1 MPSEDYG
8 QANRPTGEEMTQYSN
23 GRATGVKLVGA
34 GRSVVTRVFSALMMV
49 MLAATLWLAPSGPA
63 QAAVTDC
70 PSIVANQQLGL
81 NFVRDN
87 CAEVTGGP
95 IPGDW
100 AFNDDFIFIEQFS
113 GGSTNFTIQ
122 DLPSDPDPRVLTY
135 TVQHDS
141 GTSGTISNGSSAN
154 VTCNSGCTVSGSY
167 GGVPFSFVYTFSGGS
182 GSIGSGGDTTA
193 PTVTSVLRQTPAA
206 ASTNSDTLVFRVT
219 FDEDVQNVDTSDF
232 DASGTTGD
240 ATAVSAVSASV
251 YDVTVSGGDLADLN
265 GTVGLTF
272 NASQNIEDLASN
284 ALSNTTPGTDETYTV
299 ANLPEISV
307 SADIGG
313 AVADGGTL
321 AQGNQ
326 TAGAQTTLTFTVANS
341 GDADLT
347 LSTATSSSL
356 NNVTVDSISAP
367 ASSTVS
373 ASGTTTF
380 TVAYTPTLATSFS
393 FGLSFANNDADE
405 NPYNFTVSGTGTG
418 TPDIAFDDP
427 QGTPVANGGTGS
439 AGSSATVGAT
449 NFAIYDISN
458 LGTDVLNIDL
468 PSAGD
473 ASNLSNVSISAVTI
487 GSQTLSALNGTTSL
501 IIHYVPT
508 TEGAFSF
515 DFAVG
520 SDDPDEDPFTFS
532 TTGSAVGTPDI
543 AVVSSSAVGSLN
555 DGDTDFQG
563 GQAVATQRTLTY
575 TISNT
580 GTGTL
585 TLTAPSLLSSISNE
599 SNVTVDAISLA
610 STTVAPSGSTTLDV
624 TYTPTAAGL
633 FTFDLDIVSD
643 DPDEATFDIL
653 VSGSGT
659 GAPEIEV
666 SSSVGGALS
675 DGGTDAQGA
684 PTAGVTQTVT
694 YTVTNSGNLN
704 LNIASISFSGQSNI
718 TSAVLSTSPATVVS
732 PGGGTTTFAIDYT
745 ATTAGAFSFLV
756 EIASNDADESP
767 FDFTVSGTAAGLP
780 EVGLSG
786 SIGGAVADG
795 GTLAQGTQ
803 TAASAVAVTF
813 TVENT
818 GTDTLTLATAT
829 SSALSNVTV
838 NSISAPASTTV
849 APSGTTTFTV
859 NYTPTIAGA
868 FSFDL
873 SMVND
878 DSDENP
884 YNVTVSGTA
893 TGAPE
898 IGLSG
903 SIGGAVADG
912 GTLDQSSQAAGSAVA
927 LTVTVSNSGT
937 DTLTLSTATSSGASN
952 VTVNSISAPAST
964 TVAPGGTTTFT
975 VNYTPTIAGAFGF
988 DLSMV
993 NDDGDENPYNVT
1005 VSGTATGAPEIAI
1018 SSSISG
1024 ALTDGGT
1031 DGHGVRGAG
1040 STVTVTYT
1048 VENTGTDT
1056 LNITTPTLA
1065 NAISGEANATVSSLV
1080 IGSTTLVPGATTNMV
1095 IQYAPTIAGAYVFN
1109 IDLLSN
1115 DSDEATFDI
1124 EVTGSALGAPEIG
1137 VTGSIGGAVA
1147 DGGTLA
1153 QGTQTAGTPV
1163 TVTFTVENTGTD
1175 VLNLISLQETNLVN
1189 VTIDSIGAFSTS
1201 SLAPL
1206 GGTATF
1212 DVTYTPTL
1220 DGVFS
1225 FDLTL
1230 ANTDVDEG
1238 QYDIAVSGTSV
1249 GAPEIEITSG
1259 GSGGAVADGGTD
1271 TLSANR
1277 PEGVTAA
1284 LTYTISNTGTNTLNL
1299 GGVTTTS
1306 PSNVTVVSTSISVST
1321 VAPGGTSELT
1331 FNISPDDS
1339 GAFQFAWS
1347 LDNDDVDENPFDIT
1361 VQGEADPG
1369 PTVALSGLPSSVSG
1383 TSPFDVIATFSEAV
1397 TGFDAGDVVVTNG
1410 SATAVSG
1417 SGAVYTITIT
1427 PSGGGDVTVSIP
1439 ERVAV
1444 AANGAGNEASSVE
1457 TIADQSVEETEEAI
1471 ATFIAARSAQLLNHQ
1486 PKLRS
1491 IVFGRR
1497 GGAFQFSTK
1506 GGTTAFDIKSG
1517 ADLPFW
1523 FNLTG
1528 SQSTIGTA
1536 ETTYV
1541 HGAFGAHT
1549 WITPDLA
1556 FGGMLQI
1563 DQADQTD
1570 GAVSVDGT
1578 GWLVGP
1584 YLSGRTKDQAL
1595 YYNAYVLYGQS
1606 SNDISPF
1613 GTFTDNFDT
1622 ERLLVHGDISGEMQ
1636 HGDVTLFPTISATY
1650 TSDTQ
1655 EAYIDGLGNLIGKQ
1669 TLEIGQVALALDFEA
1684 PLGDNAPG
1692 WTINGGLQGSYNI
1705 VNGSGSA
1712 AISASDL
1719 AGARA
1724 RVELGLAYDNG
1735 GGMYSE
1741 IVGFYDGIGASGF
1754 ESYGA
1759 SLTFNLDF

>member
-1 MPSEDYG
+1 MPPENYG

-23 GRATGVKLVGA
+23 GRATGVKWVGA
-34 GRSVVTRVFSALMMV
+34 GRSVATRVLSALMMV

-100 AFNDDFIFIEQFS
+100 AFDDDFIFIEQFS
-113 GGSTNFTIQ
+113 NGTTNFTIQ
-122 DLPSDPDPRVLTY
+122 DLTSDPDPRVLTY

-141 GTSGTISNGSSAN
+141 GTTGTISNGSSAN

-182 GSIGSGGDTTA
+182 GAIGGGGDTTA

-232 DASGTTGD
+232 DASGTTGGVS
-240 ATAVSAVSASV
+240 AVTAVSASV
-251 YDVTVSGGDLADLN
+251 YDVTVSGGDLATFN

-272 NASQNIEDLASN
+272 DGAQNIEDLAGN
-284 ALSNTTPGTDETYTV
+284 ALSNTTPGTDETYTLV
-299 ANLPEISV
+299 NLPEISV

-321 AQGNQ
+321 VQGNQ
-326 TAGAQTTLTFTVANS
+326 AAGAQTTITFTVANS
-341 GDADLT
+341 GDADLA
-347 LSTATSSSL
+347 LSTATSS
-356 NNVTVDSISAP
+356 
-367 ASSTVS
+367 
-373 ASGTTTF
+373 
-380 TVAYTPTLATSFS
+380 
-393 FGLSFANNDADE
+393 
-405 NPYNFTVSGTGTG
+405 
-418 TPDIAFDDP
+418 
-427 QGTPVANGGTGS
+427 
-439 AGSSATVGAT
+439 GA
-449 NFAIYDISN
+449 
-458 LGTDVLNIDL
+458 
-468 PSAGD
+468 
-473 ASNLSNVSISAVTI
+473 
-487 GSQTLSALNGTTSL
+487 
-501 IIHYVPT
+501 
-508 TEGAFSF
+508 
-515 DFAVG
+515 
-520 SDDPDEDPFTFS
+520 
-532 TTGSAVGTPDI
+532 
-543 AVVSSSAVGSLN
+543 
-555 DGDTDFQG
+555 
-563 GQAVATQRTLTY
+563 
-575 TISNT
+575 
-580 GTGTL
+580 
-585 TLTAPSLLSSISNE
+585 
-599 SNVTVDAISLA
+599 
-610 STTVAPSGSTTLDV
+610 
-624 TYTPTAAGL
+624 
-633 FTFDLDIVSD
+633 
-643 DPDEATFDIL
+643 
-653 VSGSGT
+653 
-659 GAPEIEV
+659 
-666 SSSVGGALS
+666 
-675 DGGTDAQGA
+675 
-684 PTAGVTQTVT
+684 
-694 YTVTNSGNLN
+694 
-704 LNIASISFSGQSNI
+704 
-718 TSAVLSTSPATVVS
+718 
-732 PGGGTTTFAIDYT
+732 
-745 ATTAGAFSFLV
+745 
-756 EIASNDADESP
+756 
-767 FDFTVSGTAAGLP
+767 
-780 EVGLSG
+780 
-786 SIGGAVADG
+786 
-795 GTLAQGTQ
+795 
-803 TAASAVAVTF
+803 
-813 TVENT
+813 
-818 GTDTLTLATAT
+818 
-829 SSALSNVTV
+829 SNVTV

-873 SMVND
+873 SMGND
-878 DSDENP
+878 DADENP
-884 YNVTVSGTA
+884 YDVTVSGTA

-912 GTLDQSSQAAGSAVA
+912 GTLAQGSQAAGGAVA
-927 LTVTVSNSGT
+927 LTVTVANSGT

-952 VTVNSISAPAST
+952 VTVNSISAPASS

-975 VNYTPTIAGAFGF
+975 VSYTPTNAGAFGF

-993 NDDGDENPYNVT
+993 NDDADENPYDVTVSGTATGAPEIGLSGSIGGAVADGGTLAQGSQAAGGAVALTVTVANSGTDTLTLSTATSSGASNVTVNSISAPASSTVAPGGTTTFTVSYTPTNAGAFGFDLSMVNDDADENPYDVT

-1080 IGSTTLVPGATTNMV
+1080 IGSTTLVPGGTTNMV

-1137 VTGSIGGAVA
+1137 VSGSIGGAVI

-1153 QGTQTAGTPV
+1153 QGSQTAGTPV

-1238 QYDIAVSGTSV
+1238 QFNIAVSGTSV

-1271 TLSANR
+1271 TLTDSR

-1284 LTYTISNTGTNTLNL
+1284 LTYTITNTGTNTLNL

-1306 PSNVTVVSTSISVST
+1306 PSNVTVVSTSISVSA

-1347 LDNDDVDENPFDIT
+1347 LDNDDADENPFDIT

-1369 PTVALSGLPSSVSG
+1369 PTVTLSGLPSSVSG
-1383 TSPFDVIATFSEAV
+1383 TSPFDITATFSEAV

-1427 PSGGGDVTVSIP
+1427 PSGAGDVTVSIP

-1457 TIADQSVEETEEAI
+1457 TIADQSVEETEEEI

-1491 IVFGRR
+1491 IVFGGR

-1517 ADLPFW
+1517 ADMPFW

-1549 WITPDLA
+1549 WISPDLA

-1622 ERLLVHGDISGEMQ
+1622 ERLLVHGDLSGEMQ
-1636 HGDVTLFPTISATY
+1636 HGAVTLFPTLSATY

-1684 PLGDNAPG
+1684 PLGNNAPG

-1719 AGARA
+1719 EGARA

-1741 IVGFYDGIGASGF
+1741 IVGFYDGIGASGY

>member
-1 MPSEDYG
+1 M
-8 QANRPTGEEMTQYSN
+8 A
-23 GRATGVKLVGA
+23 
-34 GRSVVTRVFSALMMV
+34 RVFSALMMV
-49 MLAATLWLAPSGPA
+49 MLAATLWLAPSDPA

-70 PSIVANQQLGL
+70 PSIVVNQQLGL

-100 AFNDDFIFIEQFS
+100 AFDDDFIFIEQFS
-113 GGSTNFTIQ
+113 NGTTNFTIQ

-154 VTCNSGCTVSGSY
+154 VTCSSGCTVSGSY

-182 GSIGSGGDTTA
+182 GSIGGGGDTTA

-232 DASGTTGD
+232 DASGTTGSVS
-240 ATAVSAVSASV
+240 AVSAVSASV
-251 YDVTVSGGDLADLN
+251 YDVTVSGGDLATFN

-272 NASQNIEDLASN
+272 DGAQNIADLAGN

-326 TAGAQTTLTFTVANS
+326 AAGAQTTITFTVANS

-347 LSTATSSSL
+347 LATATSSALS
-356 NNVTVDSISAP
+356 NVTVDSISAP
-367 ASSTVS
+367 VSSTVA

-418 TPDIAFDDP
+418 SPDIAFDDP

-439 AGSSATVGAT
+439 AGSSATVGGT

-473 ASNLSNVSISAVTI
+473 ASNLSNVTIDAVTI

-501 IIHYVPT
+501 IIHYIPT
-508 TEGAFSF
+508 AEGAFSF

-532 TTGSAVGTPDI
+532 TTGSAGGTPDI

-563 GQAVATQRTLTY
+563 GQAVAVQRTVTY

-580 GTGTL
+580 GNGTL
-585 TLTAPSLLSSISNE
+585 TLTSPSLMSSISNE

-610 STTVAPSGSTTLDV
+610 SATVAPSGSTTLDV

-643 DPDEATFDIL
+643 DPDEATFDIA

-659 GAPEIEV
+659 GTPEI
-666 SSSVGGALS
+666 
-675 DGGTDAQGA
+675 
-684 PTAGVTQTVT
+684 
-694 YTVTNSGNLN
+694 
-704 LNIASISFSGQSNI
+704 
-718 TSAVLSTSPATVVS
+718 
-732 PGGGTTTFAIDYT
+732 
-745 ATTAGAFSFLV
+745 
-756 EIASNDADESP
+756 
-767 FDFTVSGTAAGLP
+767 
-780 EVGLSG
+780 GLSG

-795 GTLAQGTQ
+795 GTLAQGSQ
-803 TAASAVAVTF
+803 VAAGAVAVTF

-818 GTDTLTLATAT
+818 GTGTLTLSTAT
-829 SSALSNVTV
+829 SSGASNVTVNSISAPASTTVAPSGSTTFTVNYTPTLAGAFSFDLSVVNDDGDENPYNFTVSGTATGTPEIGLSGSIGGAVADGGTLAQGSQVAAGAVAVTFTVENTGTGTLTLSTATSSGASNVTV

-878 DSDENP
+878 DGDENP

-893 TGAPE
+893 TGTPE

-912 GTLDQSSQAAGSAVA
+912 GTLAQGSQVAAGAVA
-927 LTVTVSNSGT
+927 VTFTVENTGT
-937 DTLTLSTATSSGASN
+937 DTLTLATATSSGASN
-952 VTVNSISAPAST
+952 ATVNSISAPAST
-964 TVAPGGTTTFT
+964 TVAPSGSTTFT
-975 VNYTPTIAGAFGF
+975 VNYTPTLAGAFSF

-993 NDDGDENPYNVT
+993 NDDGDENPYDVT
-1005 VSGTATGAPEIAI
+1005 VSGTATGTPEIAI
-1018 SSSISG
+1018 TSSISG
-1024 ALTDGGT
+1024 ALTDGGA
-1031 DGHGVRGAG
+1031 DAHGVRGAG

-1056 LNITTPTLA
+1056 LNITTPSVA

-1137 VTGSIGGAVA
+1137 VTGSIGGAVI

-1153 QGTQTAGTPV
+1153 QGSQTAGTPV

-1238 QYDIAVSGTSV
+1238 QFNIAVSGTSV

-1284 LTYTISNTGTNTLNL
+1284 LTYTITNTGTNTLNL

-1306 PSNVTVVSTSISVST
+1306 PSNVTVVSTSISVSA

-1347 LDNDDVDENPFDIT
+1347 LDNDDADENPFDIT

-1369 PTVALSGLPSSVSG
+1369 PTVTLSGLPSSVSG
-1383 TSPFDVIATFSEAV
+1383 TSPFDITATFSEAV

-1427 PSGGGDVTVSIP
+1427 PSGGGDVSISIP

-1457 TIADQSVEETEEAI
+1457 TIADQSVEETEEEI

-1497 GGAFQFSTK
+1497 DGAFQFSTK

-1549 WITPDLA
+1549 WISPDLA

-1622 ERLLVHGDISGEMQ
+1622 ERLLVHGDLSGEMQ

-1684 PLGDNAPG
+1684 PLGNNAPG

-1719 AGARA
+1719 EGARA

-1741 IVGFYDGIGASGF
+1741 IVGFYDGIGASGY

>member
-1 MPSEDYG
+1 
-8 QANRPTGEEMTQYSN
+8 
-23 GRATGVKLVGA
+23 
-34 GRSVVTRVFSALMMV
+34 
-49 MLAATLWLAPSGPA
+49 
-63 QAAVTDC
+63 
-70 PSIVANQQLGL
+70 
-81 NFVRDN
+81 
-87 CAEVTGGP
+87 
-95 IPGDW
+95 
-100 AFNDDFIFIEQFS
+100 
-113 GGSTNFTIQ
+113 
-122 DLPSDPDPRVLTY
+122 
-135 TVQHDS
+135 
-141 GTSGTISNGSSAN
+141 
-154 VTCNSGCTVSGSY
+154 
-167 GGVPFSFVYTFSGGS
+167 
-182 GSIGSGGDTTA
+182 
-193 PTVTSVLRQTPAA
+193 
-206 ASTNSDTLVFRVT
+206 
-219 FDEDVQNVDTSDF
+219 
-232 DASGTTGD
+232 
-240 ATAVSAVSASV
+240 
-251 YDVTVSGGDLADLN
+251 
-265 GTVGLTF
+265 
-272 NASQNIEDLASN
+272 
-284 ALSNTTPGTDETYTV
+284 
-299 ANLPEISV
+299 
-307 SADIGG
+307 
-313 AVADGGTL
+313 
-321 AQGNQ
+321 
-326 TAGAQTTLTFTVANS
+326 
-341 GDADLT
+341 
-347 LSTATSSSL
+347 
-356 NNVTVDSISAP
+356 
-367 ASSTVS
+367 
-373 ASGTTTF
+373 
-380 TVAYTPTLATSFS
+380 
-393 FGLSFANNDADE
+393 
-405 NPYNFTVSGTGTG
+405 
-418 TPDIAFDDP
+418 
-427 QGTPVANGGTGS
+427 
-439 AGSSATVGAT
+439 
-449 NFAIYDISN
+449 
-458 LGTDVLNIDL
+458 
-468 PSAGD
+468 
-473 ASNLSNVSISAVTI
+473 
-487 GSQTLSALNGTTSL
+487 
-501 IIHYVPT
+501 
-508 TEGAFSF
+508 
-515 DFAVG
+515 
-520 SDDPDEDPFTFS
+520 
-532 TTGSAVGTPDI
+532 
-543 AVVSSSAVGSLN
+543 
-555 DGDTDFQG
+555 
-563 GQAVATQRTLTY
+563 
-575 TISNT
+575 
-580 GTGTL
+580 
-585 TLTAPSLLSSISNE
+585 
-599 SNVTVDAISLA
+599 
-610 STTVAPSGSTTLDV
+610 
-624 TYTPTAAGL
+624 
-633 FTFDLDIVSD
+633 
-643 DPDEATFDIL
+643 
-653 VSGSGT
+653 
-659 GAPEIEV
+659 
-666 SSSVGGALS
+666 
-675 DGGTDAQGA
+675 
-684 PTAGVTQTVT
+684 
-694 YTVTNSGNLN
+694 
-704 LNIASISFSGQSNI
+704 
-718 TSAVLSTSPATVVS
+718 
-732 PGGGTTTFAIDYT
+732 
-745 ATTAGAFSFLV
+745 
-756 EIASNDADESP
+756 
-767 FDFTVSGTAAGLP
+767 
-780 EVGLSG
+780 
-786 SIGGAVADG
+786 
-795 GTLAQGTQ
+795 
-803 TAASAVAVTF
+803 
-813 TVENT
+813 
-818 GTDTLTLATAT
+818 
-829 SSALSNVTV
+829 VTV
-838 NSISAPASTTV
+838 NSISAPAS
-849 APSGTTTFTV
+849 S
-859 NYTPTIAGA
+859 
-868 FSFDL
+868 
-873 SMVND
+873 
-878 DSDENP
+878 
-884 YNVTVSGTA
+884 
-893 TGAPE
+893 
-898 IGLSG
+898 
-903 SIGGAVADG
+903 
-912 GTLDQSSQAAGSAVA
+912 
-927 LTVTVSNSGT
+927 
-937 DTLTLSTATSSGASN
+937 
-952 VTVNSISAPAST
+952 

-975 VNYTPTIAGAFGF
+975 VSYTPTNAGAFGF

-993 NDDGDENPYNVT
+993 NDDADENPYDVT

-1080 IGSTTLVPGATTNMV
+1080 IGSTTLVPGGTTNMV

-1137 VTGSIGGAVA
+1137 VSGSIGGAVI

-1153 QGTQTAGTPV
+1153 QGSQTAGTPV

-1238 QYDIAVSGTSV
+1238 QFNIAVSGTSV

-1271 TLSANR
+1271 TLTDSR

-1284 LTYTISNTGTNTLNL
+1284 LTYTITNTGTNTLNL

-1306 PSNVTVVSTSISVST
+1306 PSNVTVVSTSISVSA

-1347 LDNDDVDENPFDIT
+1347 LDNDDADENPFDIT

-1369 PTVALSGLPSSVSG
+1369 PTVTLSGLPSSVSG
-1383 TSPFDVIATFSEAV
+1383 TSPFDITATFSEAV

-1427 PSGGGDVTVSIP
+1427 PSGAGDVTVSIP

-1457 TIADQSVEETEEAI
+1457 TIADQSVEETEEEI

-1491 IVFGRR
+1491 IVFGGR

-1517 ADLPFW
+1517 ADMPFW

-1549 WITPDLA
+1549 WISPDLA

-1622 ERLLVHGDISGEMQ
+1622 ERLLVHGDLSGEMQ

-1684 PLGDNAPG
+1684 PLGNNAPG

-1719 AGARA
+1719 EGARA

>member
-1 MPSEDYG
+1 M
-8 QANRPTGEEMTQYSN
+8 
-23 GRATGVKLVGA
+23 
-34 GRSVVTRVFSALMMV
+34 TRVFSALMMV
-49 MLAATLWLAPSGPA
+49 MLAATMWLAPSGPA

-70 PSIVANQQLGL
+70 PSIAVNQQLGL
-81 NFVRDN
+81 NFIRDN

-113 GGSTNFTIQ
+113 NGTTNFTIQ

-141 GTSGTISNGSSAN
+141 GTTGTISNGSSAN

-182 GSIGSGGDTTA
+182 GAIGGGGDTTA

-232 DASGTTGD
+232 DGSGTTGSVS
-240 ATAVSAVSASV
+240 AVSAVSASV
-251 YDVTVSGGDLADLN
+251 YDVTVSGGDLATFN

-272 NASQNIEDLASN
+272 DGAQNIEDLAGN
-284 ALSNTTPGTDETYTV
+284 ALSNTTPSTEETYTLV
-299 ANLPEISV
+299 NLPEISV

-326 TAGAQTTLTFTVANS
+326 AAGAQTTITFTVANS

-347 LSTATSSSL
+347 LATATSSALS
-356 NNVTVDSISAP
+356 NVTVNSISAP

-393 FGLSFANNDADE
+393 FGLSFVNDDADE

-418 TPDIAFDDP
+418 SPDIAFDDP

-473 ASNLSNVSISAVTI
+473 ASNLSNVTIDAVTI

-508 TEGAFSF
+508 AEGAFSF

-563 GQAVATQRTLTY
+563 GQAAAVQRTVTY

-585 TLTAPSLLSSISNE
+585 TLTAPSLMSSISNE

-610 STTVAPSGSTTLDV
+610 SATVAPSGSTTLDV
-624 TYTPTAAGL
+624 TYTPTAPGL

-643 DPDEATFDIL
+643 DPDEATFDIG
-653 VSGSGT
+653 VSGSATGTPEIGLSGSIGGAVADGGTLAQGSQVAAGAVAVTFTVENTGTGTLTLSTATSSGASNVTVNSISAPASTTVAPSGTTTFTVNYTPTLAGAFSFDLSMVNDDSDENPYNVTVSGDAT
-659 GAPEIEV
+659 GAPEI
-666 SSSVGGALS
+666 
-675 DGGTDAQGA
+675 
-684 PTAGVTQTVT
+684 
-694 YTVTNSGNLN
+694 
-704 LNIASISFSGQSNI
+704 
-718 TSAVLSTSPATVVS
+718 
-732 PGGGTTTFAIDYT
+732 
-745 ATTAGAFSFLV
+745 
-756 EIASNDADESP
+756 
-767 FDFTVSGTAAGLP
+767 
-780 EVGLSG
+780 GLSG

-849 APSGTTTFTV
+849 APSGSTTFTV

-903 SIGGAVADG
+903 SIGGVVADG
-912 GTLDQSSQAAGSAVA
+912 GTLAQGSQTASGAVA
-927 LTVTVSNSGT
+927 LTVTVENTGT
-937 DTLTLSTATSSGASN
+937 DTLTLATATSSGASN

-964 TVAPGGTTTFT
+964 TVAPSGSTTFT

-993 NDDGDENPYNVT
+993 NDDSDENPYNVT

-1024 ALTDGGT
+1024 GLTDGGT
-1031 DGHGVRGAG
+1031 DGHGTRVAG
-1040 STVTVTYT
+1040 NTVSVTYT
-1048 VENTGTDT
+1048 IENTGTDT
-1056 LNITTPTLA
+1056 LNITTPSLA

-1080 IGSTTLVPGATTNMV
+1080 IGSTTLVPGGTTNMV
-1095 IQYAPTIAGAYVFN
+1095 IQYAPTIAGAYGFD
-1109 IDLLSN
+1109 IDLVSN
-1115 DSDEATFDI
+1115 DADETNFDI
-1124 EVTGSALGAPEIG
+1124 AVTGSASGFPDIG
-1137 VTGSIGGAVA
+1137 VSASIGGSVN

-1153 QGTQTAGTPV
+1153 QGTQTAGVPV
-1163 TVTFTVENTGTD
+1163 TVTFTVENSGTD
-1175 VLNLISLQETNLVN
+1175 TLTLFNLQQANPVN
-1189 VTIDSIGAFSTS
+1189 VTIDSVTAFSTS
-1201 SLAPL
+1201 SVAPL

-1225 FDLTL
+1225 FDLVV
-1230 ANTDVDEG
+1230 ANNDVGDDL
-1238 QYDIAVSGTSV
+1238 YDIAVVGTSV
-1249 GAPEIEITSG
+1249 GAPEIEVTSG

-1271 TLSANR
+1271 TLTDSR

-1347 LDNDDVDENPFDIT
+1347 LGNDDADENPFDVT

-1369 PTVALSGLPSSVSG
+1369 PTVTLSGLPSSVSG
-1383 TSPFDVIATFSEAV
+1383 TTTFDVIATFSEVV
-1397 TGFDAGDVVVTNG
+1397 TGFVAGDVVVTNG

-1427 PSGGGDVTVSIP
+1427 PSGAGDVTVSIP
-1439 ERVAV
+1439 ERVAF

-1457 TIADQSVEETEEAI
+1457 TIADQSVEETEEEI

-1622 ERLLVHGDISGEMQ
+1622 ERLLVHGDLSGEMQ

-1650 TSDTQ
+1650 SSDTQ

-1719 AGARA
+1719 KGARA

-1741 IVGFYDGIGASGF
+1741 IVGFYDGIGASGY